1 MSDQS
6 RLFLAAVLM
15 LGVLLVSWFVT
26 GKNSSQGNDEPT
38 ISSQQTQQV
47 AQIPEQEPE
56 NTEDTE
62 NTENQD
68 IQNDP
73 VYAQPSEDAQDYEQ
87 HTVTVIVSGDSPGE
101 TIVVARL
108 STTGGAVES
117 WLLQGYKDHP
127 DQQINQ
133 LVDLVEKPWLVSVNQ
148 DGTPVLFEYTGPD
161 TVYVGEQGTTIT
173 FVSGTS
179 IKTFVFEQ
187 GFYGFRLEKSGLDIT
202 SSLGSG
208 TIPVTEEQTTS
219 RGYFTAS
226 WYTNKHKKQ
235 NTEKIEGLESTG
247 NVSWIASSSKYF
259 TVILMPE
266 TMERADGYMA
276 PGEGGSAYIAL
287 DDNAITVFAGPKAYS
302 LLSDLGRST
311 TDMIDFGWPIIRWIG
326 KLIFFFLTTVL
337 SFVTNWG
344 LRIIILAFALK
355 ILLSPLTTKSYVSM
369 QKMQKIQPA
378 MQELQKKYAKD
389 PKTQQSE
396 LQKLYKEKGVNPLGG
411 CLPMLLQM
419 PVFFAMYRVLA
430 NMVELRGAGFMLWMN
445 DLSRPEILF
454 HFQTKVLGLEGIG
467 LMALLLGV
475 IMFLQ
480 QKLTGTSGSGS
491 AAQQQKMMMYM
502 MPVFMTFLFMRF
514 ASGLTLYWLI
524 FNVLT
529 LVHQELIKKKLASD
543 QADGTAK

>member
-26 GKNSSQGNDEPT
+26 GKNTSQSAGEQT
-38 ISSQQTQQV
+38 ISNQQIE
-47 AQIPEQEPE
+47 QIPDQASE
-56 NTEDTE
+56 NA
-62 NTENQD
+62 ENQEIQSDSVTQTLPVVED
-68 IQNDP
+68 IQN
-73 VYAQPSEDAQDYEQ
+73 YEE
-87 HTVTVIVSGDSPGE
+87 HRVTVIVSANDPGE
-101 TIVVARL
+101 TLVVARL
-108 STTGGAVES
+108 STAGGAVES
-117 WLLQGYKDHP
+117 WLLQNYKDHP
-127 DQQINQ
+127 DQEINQ
-133 LVDLVEKPWLVSVNQ
+133 LVDLVEKPWLVSANQ
-148 DGTPVLFEYTGPD
+148 DGTPVQFEYNGPD
-161 TVYVGEQGTTIT
+161 TVYVGEQGTSIVFT
-173 FVSGTS
+173 SGTS
-179 IKTFVFEQ
+179 SKTFTFEQ
-187 GFYGFRLEKSGLDIT
+187 GYYGFKLEKKGLDIT
-202 SSLGSG
+202 SSLQSG
-208 TIPVTEEQTTS
+208 TIPVTEEQTTT

-226 WYTNKHKKQ
+226 WYTNKHKKK

-266 TMERADGYMA
+266 TMERADGYVA

-287 DDNAITVFAGPKAYS
+287 DDNTITVFAGPKAYS

-344 LRIIILAFALK
+344 ARIIILAFTLK
-355 ILLSPLTTKSYVSM
+355 IMLSPLTTKSYVSM

-378 MQELQKKYAKD
+378 MQEIQKKYAKD

-419 PVFFAMYRVLA
+419 PVFLAMYRVLA
-430 NMVELRGAGFMLWMN
+430 NMVELRGAGFILWIN
-445 DLSRPEILF
+445 DLSRPEILL

-467 LMALLLGV
+467 LMAVILGV

-480 QKLTGTSGSGS
+480 QKLTGTSGTGS

-514 ASGLTLYWLI
+514 ASGLTLYWLV

-529 LVHQELIKKKLASD
+529 LLHQELIKKKLTSD
-543 QADGTAK
+543 QADGKAK